1 MGLVSL
7 DAVVEMIHVQTMKV
21 MNVYENKFGKQFL
34 LCLCLFVFVVCCFVC
49 CLLSWFLLVPFLFS
63 TYVRT
68 YCIVLYRMFDTVIIN
83 AAFLFSSQKSNT
95 KQNTT

>member
-1 MGLVSL
+1 MC
-7 DAVVEMIHVQTMKV
+7 MKI
-21 MNVYENKFGKQFL
+21 NSENNSCCVYVC

-49 CLLSWFLLVPFLFS
+49 CLSWFLLVPFLFS
-63 TYVRT
+63 TCVRT